1 MADAKADPPQTLEC
15 DLKRLGYLLGVKL
28 VYFLR
33 HGEADWPEWDRP
45 DDERPL
51 TKRGRREVK
60 RVAKFL
66 CRLGAEPRLI
76 YTSPLPRAAQT
87 AEIVAKHLCLELG
100 CEEMLSKGF
109 MVDHFRKLIG
119 ASDVVSMV
127 LVGHEPDFS
136 RVIAALTGGTVAL
149 AKSGVA
155 LVEVENAAT
164 RGKLRWLFPPK
175 FAKRA

>member
-1 MADAKADPPQTLEC
+1 MKQ
-15 DLKRLGYLLGVKL
+15 
-28 VYFLR
+28 VYFIR
-33 HGEADWPEWDRP
+33 HGEADWPDWDKP

-51 TKRGRREVK
+51 TKRGTREVK

-66 CRLGAEPRLI
+66 CRLGAEPVLI

-100 CEEMLSKGF
+100 CEEMLGKGF
-109 MVDHFRKLIG
+109 TADHFRKLIS
-119 ASDVVSMV
+119 ACDVECIVI
-127 LVGHEPDFS
+127 VGHEPDFS
-136 RVIAALTGGTVAL
+136 RVIAALTGGAIAL

-155 LVEVENAAT
+155 LVEVDDAAT
-164 RGKLRWLFPPK
+164 KGKLRWLFPPR